1 MPECLRLAKTVQ
13 LEYSSPKGEL
23 IVDGLYLPHL
33 QITMAFNKKYAGL
46 PDLVS
51 LKCDNFGDHY

>member
-1 MPECLRLAKTVQ
+1 MPECLRLPNAKSVQ
-13 LEYSSPKGEL
+13 LGAGIVPRKVKL
-23 IVDGLYLPHL
+23 IVDGLSLPHF

-51 LKCDNFGDHY
+51 L